1 LVRAEFNIFVAFFV
15 IAAAVTFGYLVARK
29 LAPRLGVA

>member
-1 LVRAEFNIFVAFFV
+1 VVAREVNVFLAFFV
-15 IAAAVTFGYLVARK
+15 IAAAVTFGYLVARR